1 MRKIL
6 LNQFEV
12 NQSSLPYI
20 IAEVGVNHENSLD
33 KAFELIDLAKEGGAN
48 AVKFQTYKAE
58 KIASVNSP
66 SYWDL
71 NEVPT
76 NSQYKLFKK
85 FDHFGEDE
93 YIKLANYSK
102 NIGIEFISTP
112 FDVDAV
118 DFLDPIMN
126 FYKVASA
133 DITNYP
139 LLRKIASKN
148 KPVILSTGASNFEE
162 INSACNELLMNGAQ
176 NIALLHCILNYP
188 TKDEDANL
196 NMIHFLQ
203 DKFPNYIIGLS
214 DHTYP
219 KNEMNV
225 CFMSYIAGA
234 RIIEKHFTFD
244 KSLKDNDHFHSMNVE
259 DLKILKN
266 KCKDISHIMGQYQRD
281 LLESEKISNQ
291 NARRSLVTKR
301 NIKKGEII
309 LENMIICKRPGT
321 GISPIHYDEVIGLES
336 NKDLNEDHILQWE
349 DIKSK

>member
-6 LNQFEV
+6 LNRLEV
-12 NQSSLPYI
+12 NENSLPYI
-20 IAEVGVNHENSLD
+20 IAEVGVNHENSIE

-71 NEVPT
+71 SEVPT
-76 NSQYKLFKK
+76 KTQYKLFKK
-85 FDHFGEDE
+85 YDHFGEDE
-93 YIKLANYSK
+93 YIKLANYSNK
-102 NIGIEFISTP
+102 IGIEFISTP
-112 FDVDAV
+112 FDIEAV

-148 KPVILSTGASNFEE
+148 KPVILSTGASKVEE
-162 INSACNELLMNGAQ
+162 IDSACKELIANGVK

-196 NMIHFLQ
+196 NMIQFLK
-203 DKFPNYIIGLS
+203 DRFPSYIIGLS

-219 KNEMNV
+219 KNDMNI
-225 CFMSYIAGA
+225 CFMSYVAGA

-244 KSLKDNDHFHSMNVE
+244 KSLKDNDHFHSMNVD

-266 KCKDISHIMGQYQRD
+266 RCQEINKIMGQYQREI
-281 LLESEKISNQ
+281 LQSEEISNL
-291 NARRSLVTKR
+291 NARRSLVTAKI
-301 NIKKGEII
+301 IKKGEII
-309 LENMIICKRPGT
+309 SESMIICKRPGT
-321 GISPIHYDEVIGLES
+321 GISPIHYDEVIGLEA
-336 NKDLNEDHILQWE
+336 NRDLNEDHILQWT